1 MHTNPNSSMDASS
14 KFKEYKI
21 IFNEAKKAKLETL
34 STWYS
39 LFNLREDPFS
49 ADIKFED
56 FDFFVNQQEIVKSL
70 IFDIGVAAR
79 NIPIME
85 LLVGP
90 PGSGKST
97 ILSYIHYVTNRLS
110 REDSS
115 FNIKGNYVSVEELL
129 EDDDSA
135 EYESEQKLFS
145 ESRKNYNYF
154 LFDDAT
160 HNHISRIKELF
171 VHTQLKLFSTTPTN
185 LLEIMQELDTKP
197 NVFYVRPLTL
207 KDAKEMLDRRI
218 TYSLFDV
225 KTKITVDEIFDA
237 ESIKIM
243 HKYCFGLP
251 KLILKCASACLQSLA
266 FNYKRDRTEISK
278 HKVSVDIAEEA
289 CKSVKCYHA
298 YRNYDELSEHKMVI
312 INKIIDIEK
321 TPTEISSDLKKDRT
335 TISRHLSELHD
346 LGLVKLETRGR
357 ESRYRATEAVRILK
371 EIRAMPKE
379 VWTNG

>member
-1 MHTNPNSSMDASS
+1 MHNSSSSSMGASS
-14 KFKEYKI
+14 KLKEYKN
-21 IFNEAKKAKLETL
+21 IFDEAKKANLETL

-39 LFNLREDPFS
+39 LFNMREDPFS

-56 FDFFVNQQEIVKSL
+56 FDFFVNQNEIVKSL
-70 IFDIGVAAR
+70 IFDIGVASR

-90 PGSGKST
+90 SGSGKST
-97 ILSYIHYVTNRLS
+97 ILSYIHHVTTQLS
-110 REDSS
+110 REDLN
-115 FNIKGNYVSVEELL
+115 FNIKGNFMSVEELL
-129 EDDDSA
+129 ENDDSE

-145 ESRKNYNYF
+145 ESRKKYDYF
-154 LFDDAT
+154 FFDDS
-160 HNHISRIKELF
+160 NHHQISKIKEYF
-171 VHTQLKLFSTTPTN
+171 VKTKLKLFSTTPIH

-197 NVFYVRPLTL
+197 NVFYVKPLTINDT
-207 KDAKEMLDRRI
+207 KDMLDKRI
-218 TYSLFDV
+218 TYSLFDA
-225 KTKITVDEIFDA
+225 KTTITVDEIFDD
-237 ESIKIM
+237 ESIKII

-266 FNYKRDRTEISK
+266 FNYKKDRTEISR
-278 HKVSVDIAEEA
+278 HKVIADIAEEA
-289 CKSVKCYHA
+289 CKYIKSYHA
-298 YRNYDELSEHKMVI
+298 YRNYDDLSEHKMI
-312 INKIIDIEK
+312 IIDKVIDNEK

-357 ESRYRATEAVRILK
+357 ESRYRATEPVRILR

-379 VWTNG
+379 VWKNG